1 MLQVKQQMNDIEIGD
16 LVQCITE
23 PEVGI
28 GIVIQTGMTI
38 AWGHAH
44 EPPCIKV
51 RWAEPSFYDPVDG
64 ASVMYEDEVKVISEG
79 RR

>member
-1 MLQVKQQMNDIEIGD
+1 MSKVKTGD

-28 GIVIQTGMTI
+28 GIVVKTNMTF
-38 AWGHAH
+38 AWGMPH

-51 RWAEPSFYDPVDG
+51 QWAAPSFYDPVDG
-64 ASVMYEDEVKVISEG
+64 SSVMYEDEVKVISEN

>member
-1 MLQVKQQMNDIEIGD
+1 MSKVNIGD

-23 PEVGI
+23 PAVGVGI
-28 GIVIQTGMTI
+28 VVETGMI
-38 AWGHAH
+38 VSWGMPH

-51 RWAEPSFYDPVDG
+51 QWAAPTFYDPVDG
-64 ASVMYEDEVKVISEG
+64 ASVMYEDEVVVISE

>member
-1 MLQVKQQMNDIEIGD
+1 MSEVQVGD
-16 LVQCITE
+16 LVQCISE

-28 GIVIQTGMTI
+28 GVVVQSGLTI
-38 AWGHAH
+38 SWGTLH

-51 RWAEPSFYDPVDG
+51 QWTAPSFYDPVDG
-64 ASVMYEDEVKVISEG
+64 ASVMYQDEVKVISES

>member
-1 MLQVKQQMNDIEIGD
+1 MSSLQIGD

-23 PEVGI
+23 PEVGV
-28 GIVIQTGMTI
+28 GIVIQTGMTV
-38 AWGHAH
+38 AWGQPH

-51 RWAEPSFYDPVDG
+51 RWRSPSFYDPVDG
-64 ASVMYEDEVKVISEG
+64 ASVMYEDEVKVISE

>member
-1 MLQVKQQMNDIEIGD
+1 MNKVKIGD

-23 PEVGI
+23 PAVGV
-28 GIVIQTGMTI
+28 GIVIETGMVV
-38 AWGHAH
+38 AWGTPH

-51 RWAEPSFYDPVDG
+51 QWAAPSFYDPRDG
-64 ASVMYEDEVKVISEG
+64 ASVMYEDEVMVISES

>member
-1 MLQVKQQMNDIEIGD
+1 MSKVNIGD

-23 PEVGI
+23 PAVGVGI
-28 GIVIQTGMTI
+28 VVETGMI
-38 AWGHAH
+38 GSWGMPH

-51 RWAEPSFYDPVDG
+51 QWAAPSFYDPRDG
-64 ASVMYEDEVKVISEG
+64 ASVMYEDEVMVISES

>member
-1 MLQVKQQMNDIEIGD
+1 MVNKVSIGD

-23 PEVGI
+23 PEVGV
-28 GIVIQTGMTI
+28 GIVVETGMMLS
-38 AWGHAH
+38 WGMPH

-51 RWAEPSFYDPVDG
+51 QWAAPSFYDPGDG
-64 ASVMYEDEVKVISEG
+64 SSVMYEDEVKVICEG

>member
-1 MLQVKQQMNDIEIGD
+1 MNNIEIGD

-23 PEVGI
+23 PEVGV
-28 GIVIQTGMTI
+28 GIVIEKDMTVSWGM
-38 AWGHAH
+38 AH

-51 RWAEPSFYDPVDG
+51 IWRSPSFYDPVDG
-64 ASVMYEDEVKVISEG
+64 ASVMYQDEVMVISEN

>member
-1 MLQVKQQMNDIEIGD
+1 MNDLQVGD

-23 PEVGI
+23 PEVGL
-28 GIVIQTGMTI
+28 GIVMQTGMTV
-38 AWGHAH
+38 AWGQPH

-51 RWAEPSFYDPVDG
+51 RWRHPSFYDPVDG
-64 ASVMYEDEVKVISEG
+64 GSVMYEDEVKVVSEC